1 MSSYNDIVDR
11 DSEIESLITAIN
23 TNDSFTINIL
33 FAPTAIGK
41 SSLTTKLSK
50 RLKDENIECVVVRTN
65 PMNKTTLP
73 EWTFVTCLFDELN
86 RLYQNDACSFDNF
99 INTNE
104 YFIKLKQRHN
114 FDVLKDTNKDN
125 ILFKPFLMQQ
135 LDALNSI
142 MDILLENENQYLY
155 AKQEYINF
163 ILEKKCLVLIIDN
176 LQIIDDYSL
185 SFLKRCF
192 QFNSL
197 QKQYIIFEF
206 TEDSNTYDVLKLSEY
221 FKEENICVKRT
232 PVPKTDS
239 RYIVDI
245 IDRNVS
251 EKPKDFQFNYDLV
264 KHYVDTNTGNIRE
277 LIDFSLNYTQPE
289 SICTNKTIESLLR
302 LNEVELYILFTL
314 LIFNG
319 SIRLDY
325 LMEFAMHANISHLDE
340 ALKALFDKFL
350 IKKNNDTN
358 LVFAHASITDALKS
372 NYPKLI
378 IAQST
383 TTGLIKSYI
392 ESLLNQKVKLDYPL
406 LSAILKIYKEQSPFE
421 IFKLFEY
428 IESSILVNLQ
438 PKEAWTYFLAFINVT
453 NDTVR
458 NYLSLYTTIFK
469 LCFKFELYSEG
480 FSVLEKTYSDFDI
493 NVSPEIIIYRMLY
506 LAALD
511 KHYENIEYFKSI
523 KDRLLTNERAYL
535 NANLAV
541 LSSYRSLGNT
551 DECLKIHKLLK
562 KRIYKKHIEYGYR
575 NRLVDMYLTRSDAIK
590 YMKRSLKNFDKQNLP
605 EQKAKTLI
613 TYTHVL
619 GGLGKIDLAKK
630 QIAQAECLLEGKILG
645 KHMLLVNQAVLD
657 LVDGNFNRETYRLLD
672 MAENSAIVPFDKIA
686 IIVNKLVWCYENNR
700 FDLIHMLAK
709 KSETLLP
716 LEPDR
721 HVHSL
726 LYYNLYACYK
736 KENKNLIANKYLQK
750 AKETMNYCEPVKNR
764 ILGKATRETQ
774 FILTKPWHICYLTYW
789 TFDVLF

>member
-1 MSSYNDIVDR
+1 MLFCKALSELELLLQRTDILQQQRQRPDLCSVFYW
-11 DSEIESLITAIN
+11 IY
-23 TNDSFTINIL
+23 
-33 FAPTAIGK
+33 
-41 SSLTTKLSK
+41 
-50 RLKDENIECVVVRTN
+50 
-65 PMNKTTLP
+65 
-73 EWTFVTCLFDELN
+73 
-86 RLYQNDACSFDNF
+86 YQKVW
-99 INTNE
+99 E
-104 YFIKLKQRHN
+104 QQHL
-114 FDVLKDTNKDN
+114 
-125 ILFKPFLMQQ
+125 QQ
-135 LDALNSI
+135 LHRRTP
-142 MDILLENENQYLY
+142 LLKIPLPFAKENQS
-155 AKQEYINF
+155 KHQT
-163 ILEKKCLVLIIDN
+163 VLQ
-176 LQIIDDYSL
+176 LQ
-185 SFLKRCF
+185 
-192 QFNSL
+192 
-197 QKQYIIFEF
+197 
-206 TEDSNTYDVLKLSEY
+206 V
-221 FKEENICVKRT
+221 
-232 PVPKTDS
+232 
-239 RYIVDI
+239 
-245 IDRNVS
+245 
-251 EKPKDFQFNYDLV
+251 
-264 KHYVDTNTGNIRE
+264 
-277 LIDFSLNYTQPE
+277 
-289 SICTNKTIESLLR
+289 
-302 LNEVELYILFTL
+302 
-314 LIFNG
+314 
-319 SIRLDY
+319 
-325 LMEFAMHANISHLDE
+325 
-340 ALKALFDKFL
+340 
-350 IKKNNDTN
+350 KKNNDTN

-372 NYPKLI
+372 NYPKLV

-438 PKEAWTYFLAFINVT
+438 PKEAWTYFLSFINVT

-726 LYYNLYACYK
+726 LYYNLYS
-736 KENKNLIANKYLQK
+736 
-750 AKETMNYCEPVKNR
+750 
-764 ILGKATRETQ
+764 Q
-774 FILTKPWHICYLTYW
+774 FN
-789 TFDVLF
+789 